1 MKVAIL
7 SINIGKYIC
16 FWKEF
21 YQSAQHYFLPDV
33 DRHFFV
39 FTDDIENIDL
49 HHDDVTAVYQQD
61 LGWPG
66 NTLYRFR
73 MFLSIE
79 DQLQDFDYIF
89 FGNSNLLF
97 IEKLGQEIL
106 PTSDQKWVF
115 VKREKSLM
123 HNNIEV
129 YETRPE
135 SLAYVAP
142 EDRMIY
148 VRGGFNGGIAEDYLD
163 MCHELSHNID
173 VDNNHGIVA
182 VWHDE
187 SHITR
192 FAINHPEAKIL
203 PAGYL
208 YPEEYVM
215 PYTRHI
221 LIRKKNNE
229 SIRNLGKL
237 PVKQV
242 LINKLKMTA
251 RNAMYWVLIKIK
263 VIKWIED

>member
-1 MKVAIL
+1 MKIAIL

-16 FWKEF
+16 FWKDF
-21 YQSAQHYFLPDV
+21 YQSAQLLFLPDA

-39 FTDDIENIDL
+39 FTDAVDNKDL
-49 HHDDVTAVYQQD
+49 QHDNVTVIYQKD

-66 NTLYRFR
+66 NTLYRFH

-79 DQLQDFDYIF
+79 SQLQDFDYIF

-97 IEKLGQEIL
+97 IEKLGAEIL
-106 PTSDQKWVF
+106 PSPEQRWVF

-123 HNNIEV
+123 HNGIEV

-142 EDRMIY
+142 EEKNIY
-148 VRGGFNGGIAEDYLD
+148 VRGGFNGGIASDYID
-163 MCHELSHNID
+163 MCKELAHNID
-173 VDNNHGIVA
+173 VDNENGIVA
-182 VWHDE
+182 IWHDE

-192 FAINHPEAKIL
+192 FAINHPNALVL

-215 PYTRHI
+215 PYAKHI
-221 LIRKKNNE
+221 LIRKKDNT
-229 SIRNLGKL
+229 SIRKLGKL
-237 PVKQV
+237 SAKQS
-242 LINKLKMTA
+242 IENKLQMVA
-251 RNAMYWVLIKIK
+251 RNAMYWVLIKLK
-263 VIKWIED
+263 LIKWIED